1 MTNSKSNSNFCKPFR
16 ELIKSEGCKTYH
28 VRLGPKIYIVQA
40 EQKIGEFYRWGQIQV
55 LDPNSDQ
62 PRWITDEELAITWL
76 KPNLKAVVNYQKA
89 SEPNM
94 KLVMMKQE
102 AKRKG
107 KERYAANWK

>member
-28 VRLGPKIYIVQA
+28 VRLGPKTYIVKA
-40 EQKIGEFYRWGQIQV
+40 KEKIGDIFYWSEILV
-55 LDPNSDQ
+55 LDPKSDQ
-62 PRWITDEELAITWL
+62 PRPITKDELAITWL

-102 AKRKG
+102 SKRKS